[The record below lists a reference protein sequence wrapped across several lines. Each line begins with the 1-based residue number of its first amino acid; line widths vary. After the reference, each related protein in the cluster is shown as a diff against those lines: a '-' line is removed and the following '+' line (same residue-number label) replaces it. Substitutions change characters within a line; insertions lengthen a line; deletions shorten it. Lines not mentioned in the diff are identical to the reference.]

1 MSDCPSIDPLITP
14 YVDGELAAGDR
25 DRVHDHLLACPTC
38 YARVSSEQVI
48 QRLMS
53 VRKSA
58 LRGDS
63 APEELRAKCGALAL
77 SRTDHHAFGHEPTV
91 WRGVWRAR
99 LAPLALAAALVLIV
113 GGAFLYQVT
122 ARSSRVMAAE
132 LTADHMKCFA
142 VNGLLR
148 TRQAAE
154 TVERSL
160 ASGFGWRAH
169 LPEHP
174 DREGLELVGSRP
186 CLYGEGRAAHIMYR
200 HNGHPVSLFMLQRN
214 RGENK
219 VVDVFGHEAAI
230 WSVGDRTY
238 VLITRESRAEVQ
250 HLAAFVRA
258 SLY

>member
-53 VRKSA
+53 AGKSGLRSDGAPDA
-58 LRGDS
+58 LR
-63 APEELRAKCGALAL
+63 ARCRALAL
-77 SRTDHHAFGHEPTV
+77 ARMDHQASGHGATV
-91 WRGVWRAR
+91 ARGAWRAR
-99 LAPLALAAALVLIV
+99 LAPLVLAAALVLSV
-113 GGAFLYQVT
+113 AGAFYQVT

-132 LTADHMKCFA
+132 LTADHMKCFT
-142 VNGLLR
+142 VNGLLG

-154 TVERSL
+154 TVESSL
-160 ASGFGWRAH
+160 ASGFGWRTH

-200 HNGHPVSLFMLQRN
+200 HNGHPMSLFMLQRN
-214 RGENK
+214 RGENE

-230 WSVGDRTY
+230 WSVGDRTF
-238 VLITRESRAEVQ
+238 VLITRESRAEVER
-250 HLAAFVRA
+250 LASFVRA
-258 SLY
+258 SVQ